1 VTFLDLKDS
10 LVSLVDHWRGSLKR
24 QLQHFLNMLLFPVV
38 GYGRVRAIID
48 FDDSWLERRE
58 FTISV
63 LPKEGRSFKQHLSTL
78 RHLRQATDELIDSAA
93 AIRDFVKSFKALTLA
108 PRQEQLVLPYTQQVV
123 EVA

>member
-1 VTFLDLKDS
+1 MKDC
-10 LVSLVDHWRGSLKR
+10 LVSVVDHWRGSLKR

-63 LPKEGRSFKQHLSTL
+63 LPKEGRSFKQHPSALL

-108 PRQEQLVLPYTQQVV
+108 PHQEQLVLPYTQQVV